1 MLAALLAVAGWYFFG
16 DNRFSELDDSLTW
29 KAEKTDLR
37 ITVTE
42 RGTLESQKTVNG
54 ICEVEGYDNKI
65 IYIVEEGSTVKEGQV
80 VVRIDSSEID
90 KEIAEEKLEV
100 QQAKG
105 VVETKL
111 QEIEVTSNTGESE
124 IAAADLELTLAELD
138 LAKYRDGDYLVELN
152 DLQGKIALAEVELEK
167 AVEAL
172 QNTKELVKKGF
183 REPEQIRSAEQQ
195 VESAKFS
202 LERDKRQ
209 LTVLKDFD
217 YKRKLTEF
225 EANAKEAKRKLARA
239 KANAEANLKKANN
252 EHAGAV
258 AELKLQE
265 EDLAEANAQ
274 KERCEIKATQAGVV
288 AYANEDWW
296 SESRR
301 IREGGTVYERQVV
314 FFIPDMQL
322 MQVEVKIHEAEVK
335 RISAG
340 QKALIRV
347 DAFANQTFPGTVKS
361 VAQLSKSESFF
372 GGGVKEYPATIT
384 LDDIPSVPLRPGM
397 TAEVEILVDN
407 LLNVVAVPVQAI
419 AEHRRQHYVYVRTKD
434 QTERRDVEIGQSN
447 NRLIEVISG
456 IEPDDIVL
464 LDARSRAAEEF
475 ADDDSPM
482 ENDELLKLKE
492 QADIEAKDAAAEQA
506 KVSAIQAE
514 QGDLESTDTES
525 AKTQPADPQSAE
537 PIPAKPKDQ
546 TSPEAASEESSEN
559 GAEDG
564 RASEVP
570 Q

>member
-1 MLAALLAVAGWYFFG
+1 MLAALLATAGWYLFG
-16 DNRFSELDDSLTW
+16 SNQLSQLDESLTW
-29 KAEKTDLR
+29 KAETTDLR

-54 ICEVEGYDNKI
+54 VCEVEGYDNKI
-65 IYIVEEGSTVKEGQV
+65 IFIVEEGSTVKEGQV
-80 VVRIDSSEID
+80 VVRIDSSAID
-90 KEIAEEKLEV
+90 KEIAEKKLEV

-111 QEIEVTSNTGESE
+111 QEIEVTTNTGESE

-172 QNTKELVKKGF
+172 LNTKELVKKGF
-183 REPEQIRSAEQQ
+183 REPEQIRTAEQQ

-202 LERDKRQ
+202 LERDKRT
-209 LTVLKDFD
+209 LTVLKEFD

-239 KANAEANLKKANN
+239 KANAEANLKKAKN
-252 EHAGAV
+252 EHEGAL
-258 AELKLQE
+258 AEFKLQE
-265 EDLAEANAQ
+265 EDLAESNAQ

-384 LDDIPSVPLRPGM
+384 LDDVPSVPLRPGM

-407 LLNVVAVPVQAI
+407 LVNVVAIPVQAI
-419 AEHRRQHYVYVRTKD
+419 AEHRRQHFVYIRTAD
-434 QTERRDVEIGQSN
+434 GIERREVEIGQSN
-447 NRLIEVISG
+447 NRLIEVTSG
-456 IEPDDIVL
+456 VDSDDIVL

-475 ADDDSPM
+475 AGDDSPI
-482 ENDELLKLKE
+482 ESDELLRLKE
-492 QADIEAKDAAAEQA
+492 QADIEAKEIETETSNSDALA
-506 KVSAIQAE
+506 KEVE
-514 QGDLESTDTES
+514 QGDAESNDPATIEPKEQSSTEDT
-525 AKTQPADPQSAE
+525 
-537 PIPAKPKDQ
+537 
-546 TSPEAASEESSEN
+546 SEETDDVN
-559 GAEDG
+559 AGGGDAEV
-564 RASEVP
+564 S